1 MKEFTR
7 NEISMFKKVAALV
20 YPYDKKNKKLQE
32 TIRKAQ
38 EEIEANNKMVEGIEK
53 LVVEK
58 TGYHVLDL
66 FYLEEK
72 PTNRLTENGSI
83 IYDKSWQPKYETIIP
98 VEENEADQT
107 PVGDINTDPENHEEP
122 SVTETETDEL

>member
-1 MKEFTR
+1 MKEFSR

-32 TIRKAQ
+32 TIEKAQ
-38 EEIEANNKMVEGIEK
+38 AEIESNNKMVEGIEK
-53 LVVEK
+53 LVIEK

-72 PTNRLTENGSI
+72 PTNRLNEKGAI
-83 IYDKSWQPKYETIIP
+83 IYDRSWQPKYETIIP
-98 VEENEADQT
+98 VNEVEETQT
-107 PVGDINTDPENHEEP
+107 PVGDTNTDPENQEESAIVSD
-122 SVTETETDEL
+122 SVEL